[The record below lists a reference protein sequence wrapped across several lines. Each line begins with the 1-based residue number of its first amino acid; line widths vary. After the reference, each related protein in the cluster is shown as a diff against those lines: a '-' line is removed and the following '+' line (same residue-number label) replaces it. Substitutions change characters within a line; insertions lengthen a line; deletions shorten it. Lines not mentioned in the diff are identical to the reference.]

1 LDKGCENDASPAWHQ
16 ARLRV
21 IAFHLG
27 VQPNGVE
34 ITMSRFNQWSAALA
48 REAIENPFRL
58 FGVS

>member
-1 LDKGCENDASPAWHQ
+1 MLNDAPSAN
-16 ARLRV
+16 V
-21 IAFHLG
+21 VAFHLG